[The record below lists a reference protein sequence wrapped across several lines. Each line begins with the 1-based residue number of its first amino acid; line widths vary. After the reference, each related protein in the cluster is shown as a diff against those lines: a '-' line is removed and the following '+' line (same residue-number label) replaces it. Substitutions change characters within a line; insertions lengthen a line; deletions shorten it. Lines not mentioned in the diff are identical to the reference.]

1 MGRPTPVGCLCS
13 GGTEIVAF
21 AYGDSAEPLLLE
33 ALPRN
38 RHVLDVSA
46 HEVLYVFYGGA
57 GQPFTKHGPLDD
69 NQVAQLAAHFPAP
82 AGAPRRMDDVS
93 RRMLEALRCDGRAT
107 VEELMAATSAS
118 ASTIRRRMQF
128 CGPPVFC
135 ISTWT

>member
-1 MGRPTPVGCLCS
+1 MVRIHYLPPP
-13 GGTEIVAF
+13 
-21 AYGDSAEPLLLE
+21 AETAPELGERGE
-33 ALPRN
+33 AGPC
-38 RHVLDVSA
+38 DA
-46 HEVLYVFYGGA
+46 GA
-57 GQPFTKHGPLDD
+57 GGVTLGFTKHGPLDE

-118 ASTIRRRMQF
+118 ASTIRRRMQL
-128 CGPPVFC
+128 CGPQVFC